1 MELQPIQHL
10 KDTQSEP
17 DYRQIPIDRVGV
29 KNLRYPIQIR
39 DKARAMQSTVAQFTL
54 AVDLPHQ
61 YKGTHMSRFVEAL
74 ESWTGDL
81 SYASFRE
88 LLSDVRGRLKAKDAH
103 VTFRFP
109 YFIKRKAPVSASP
122 GVMDYQCSVEGRLD
136 DAGFRISLGVEVP
149 VMTVCPCSLA
159 ISGKSAHSQRAVVSL
174 RCRFK
179 GFLWLEELIDIAESS
194 ASSKVY
200 AVLKRRD
207 EKFVTEDAFENPAF
221 VEDVVRAAADALNA
235 HPLVTWYKAEAESF
249 ESIHNHSAFAAIERT
264 K

>member
-1 MELQPIQHL
+1 MKDIQNGPAAVSL
-10 KDTQSEP
+10 
-17 DYRQIPIDRVGV
+17 PIDRVGI
-29 KNLRYPIQIR
+29 KNLRLPLIVR
-39 DKARAMQSTVAQFTL
+39 DKAEGVQHTVADVEIG
-54 AVDLPHQ
+54 VDLPAKF
-61 YKGTHMSRFVEAL
+61 KGTHMSRFVEAL
-74 ESWTGDL
+74 ESWSGDL

-136 DAGFRISLGVEVP
+136 DAGFRITLGVEVP

-221 VEDVVRAAADALNA
+221 VEDVVRAAASALNEHA
-235 HPLVTWYKAEAESF
+235 LVTWYKASAESF